1 MCAHTHIYTH
11 TLGSECT
18 KVSSSVKA
26 FLCSSTP
33 ISPLPWWAGP
43 PSPNALSPPPS
54 WNGYCLGSAFSIS
67 NVKSHFSPFLLDIP
81 PLLMPLTPPPLC
93 HAHPEPFE
101 WCGHAPL
108 HILCRL
114 CPPCLWTFWAPP
126 ASAVPSH
133 TLPGILTHGCGSS
146 HHPQAHD
153 PPASGFALTCV
164 PRTSYNL
171 KSPTPECMA
180 SPSNI

>member
-18 KVSSSVKA
+18 KVSSSVKT

-81 PLLMPLTPPPLC
+81 PPP
-93 HAHPEPFE
+93 HASDTTSFVPCSPRAFRVV
-101 WCGHAPL
+101 WP
-108 HILCRL
+108 
-114 CPPCLWTFWAPP
+114 CP
-126 ASAVPSH
+126 SSH
-133 TLPGILTHGCGSS
+133 SLQTLPTLPLDLLGSPSLYRPFS
-146 HHPQAHD
+146 HPPWD
-153 PPASGFALTCV
+153 PNPWLWFL
-164 PRTSYNL
+164 P
-171 KSPTPECMA
+171 SPT
-180 SPSNI
+180 SS